1 MDIIAWKILFST
13 VEGKIVY
20 LLGLIAIAMIIDF
33 ISGCVCAKI
42 TGKFLSKT
50 GINGI
55 LKKMVSMMVLI
66 LFAMMSYLLPEGV
79 GFSLTAVLYA
89 GYLMMEIQS
98 ILENMEKLGINT
110 DCFKRTGK
118 IYEDRLKGEEDG
130 KDTHR

>member
-1 MDIIAWKILFST
+1 
-13 VEGKIVY
+13 
-20 LLGLIAIAMIIDF
+20 
-33 ISGCVCAKI
+33 
-42 TGKFLSKT
+42 
-50 GINGI
+50 
-55 LKKMVSMMVLI
+55 MVSMMVLI

-130 KDTHR
+130 KDSHR